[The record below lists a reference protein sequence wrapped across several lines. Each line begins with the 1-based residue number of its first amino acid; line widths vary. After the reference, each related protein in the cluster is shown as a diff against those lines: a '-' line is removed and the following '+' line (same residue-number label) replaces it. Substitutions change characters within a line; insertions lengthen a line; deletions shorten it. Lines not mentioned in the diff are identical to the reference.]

1 MSGVADLQMA
11 LTLLLTAAVVVLY
24 ITEWISIELTSL
36 GVLSVLLLLFQVFP
50 VVGPD
55 GAPLIS
61 PTDLLKGF
69 ANPALITV
77 MALLVVGEALV
88 RTGALDGLAQ
98 ALSHPR
104 LSPRDSLVVVLLVV
118 ALLSAFLNNTPIVL
132 IFIPIIQAL
141 AKQANLAN
149 SRVMIPLSYAAVLG
163 GMTTVIGSST
173 NLLVSSALI
182 EQGLPGFDFFEFT
195 PMALVLVI
203 PGLIYV
209 ALVLPRIL
217 PDRVPTVDEPRIGG
231 GKQFISQL
239 VVPDDS
245 PLNGE
250 RAVAGVFRSLPDIT
264 VRMVLRGER
273 TIVPPFDDI
282 VLHAG
287 DLLVLAATRS
297 ALAEAAAGHPGLFHP
312 PRPYGLDRARDRLRD
327 MGTDEVRDD
336 TEGATEHV
344 LIEVMVNP
352 ASRLIG
358 RTVAQTGFLQQ
369 YRSIITGIQRRA
381 RMIRAKMVDIRLE
394 AGDIMLVLGREEDV
408 DRLRQ
413 DRDFVVLSGTKGLL
427 PRRRHA
433 GTTQLIFLAAVGS
446 AALGIVP
453 ITVAAVVAA
462 TAMVG
467 TRAINLR
474 QAGRAIDRKI
484 LLVVVA
490 ALGLGEALKATGGA
504 AFVAHGLIGMMGDV
518 GPTAVLSVF
527 FLVVA
532 LFTNILTNNACAVL
546 FIPIGIGLAEELGM
560 EPHVFAITVVLAA
573 NCSFASPVG
582 YQTNLLVMGPG
593 QYQFG
598 DFVRAGLPLL
608 LLLWFVY
615 TIVAPM
621 FFGL

>member
-1 MSGVADLQMA
+1 MMVLI
-11 LTLLLTAAVVVLY
+11 LLLAVGVVVLY
-24 ITEWISIELTSL
+24 ITEWISIELTSI
-36 GVLSVLLLLFQVFP
+36 GVIAVLLLLFQIFP
-50 VVGPD
+50 VQGPD
-55 GAPLIS
+55 GAPALG
-61 PTDLLKGF
+61 PEQLLRGF

-77 MALLVVGEALV
+77 MALLVVGEGLV

-104 LSPRDSLVVVLLVV
+104 LSPRDSLVVVLITV

-132 IFIPIIQAL
+132 IFMPIIQTL
-141 AKQANLAN
+141 ARQANLAN
-149 SRVMIPLSYAAVLG
+149 SRAMIPLSYAAVLG
-163 GMTTVIGSST
+163 GMTTLVGSST

-182 EQGLPGFDFFEFT
+182 EQGLPGFTFFEFT
-195 PMALVLVI
+195 PLALL
-203 PGLIYV
+203 
-209 ALVLPRIL
+209 LVLPGLAYTTLALPRLL
-217 PDRVPTVDEPRIGG
+217 PDRVAVEEDRVGG
-231 GKQFISQL
+231 GRQYISQL

-250 RAVAGVFRSLPDIT
+250 RAVAGVFRSLPNIT
-264 VRMVLRGER
+264 VRMVLRGGR
-273 TIVPPFDDI
+273 AIMPPFDDT

-297 ALAEAAAGHPGLFHP
+297 ALTEAAAGHPGLFHP
-312 PRPYGLDRARDRLRD
+312 PRSYGLDRARDRLRD
-327 MGTDEVRDD
+327 MGTEETRDD
-336 TEGATEHV
+336 TDGSTEHV
-344 LIEVMVNP
+344 LIEIMVNP
-352 ASRLIG
+352 SSRLIG

-381 RMIRAKMVDIRLE
+381 RMIRAKMVDIHLE
-394 AGDIMLVLGREEDV
+394 AGDILLVLGREEDV
-408 DRLRQ
+408 NRLRQ

-433 GTTQLIFLAAVGS
+433 GAAQLIFLGAVGS
-446 AALGIVP
+446 AALGLLP

-462 TAMVG
+462 TAMVA
-467 TRAINLR
+467 TRALNLR

-490 ALGLGEALKATGGA
+490 ALALGEALKGTGGA
-504 AFVAHGLIGMMGDV
+504 EFVAHGLIDLLGDV
-518 GPTAVLSVF
+518 GPAVILSVF

-546 FIPIGIGLAEELGM
+546 FTPIGVGLARELGVD
-560 EPHVFAITVVLAA
+560 PHVFAVTVVLAA

-608 LLLWFVY
+608 VLLWVVFS
-615 TIVAPM
+615 IAAPM
-621 FFGL
+621 VFSL